1 MAKTRP
7 LSPHLQIYKLPLP
20 AVMSITHRISGVVLS
35 SGSLLLALWLM
46 LLASGETGFA
56 TAQMV
61 LSHPLGM
68 LVMAGY
74 SAALFY
80 HGCNGV
86 RHLFW
91 DMGKGLTI
99 EAVYRSGKL
108 TITLAIALFFVFWL
122 YQLSSIIG

>member
-20 AVMSITHRISGVVLS
+20 ALMSITHRLTGVVLS
-35 SGSLLLALWLM
+35 SGTVLLAFWLVM
-46 LLASGETGFA
+46 LASGEQAFA
-56 TAQMV
+56 TAQILVARPLAMV
-61 LSHPLGM
+61 IL
-68 LVMAGY
+68 AGY

-91 DMGKGLTI
+91 DMGKGLSVDS
-99 EAVYRSGKL
+99 VYRSGKL
-108 TITLAIALFFVFWL
+108 AIGLAIILFAGFW
-122 YQLSSIIG
+122 

>member
-35 SGSLLLALWLM
+35 SGTV

-108 TITLAIALFFVFWL
+108 TITLAIALFVVFWL

>member
-35 SGSLLLALWLM
+35 SGTLLLALWLM

-68 LVMAGY
+68 LVMAAILRRY
-74 SAALFY
+74 SIMAVTGSGIYSGIWA
-80 HGCNGV
+80 
-86 RHLFW
+86 
-91 DMGKGLTI
+91 KG
-99 EAVYRSGKL
+99 
-108 TITLAIALFFVFWL
+108 
-122 YQLSSIIG
+122 